1 MSQTEKRLML
11 QGREFILLGTA
22 HISQESIVQVTTSIR
37 EEKPDC
43 VAIELDE
50 QRYASMK
57 NPEAWKNLD
66 IVKVL
71 KNGQGFVLMANLI
84 LSSFQKRMG
93 ADVGVKPGEEMKA
106 AIAVA
111 EELNIPAV
119 MVDRPIQMTLKRAW
133 AKNSLWGKCKLLA
146 VLLSSAFEKSE
157 ISAEE
162 IEKLKNESEM
172 DSMMNEIAEYLP
184 AVKAV
189 LIDERDRYLA
199 SHIWEAQV
207 NGAPAKKTV
216 AVLGRQV
223 GGGGQAV
230 DESGQLRAVGGQL
243 AAHMSHVPD
252 EHAGIPGEIAT
263 GKVFG
268 GGGGIWF
275 FAEAHH
281 FVAVVGEGCILQLAG
296 AFDIA
301 VAGAGP
307 GGFDADGD
315 ESGLSPG
322 QGECILCQ
330 RAEGV
335 VIQNERIAGDD
346 NHVGLRVAGGD
357 ESYAQGYGWRG
368 IAAGG
373 LGHDVFCGKLGRL
386 AAYLGFLQV
395 VGEDKDV
402 FRRNQ
407 TFHALDGLA

>member
-11 QGREFILLGTA
+11 QGREIILLGTA

-71 KNGQGFVLMANLI
+71 KSGQGFVLMANLV

-111 EELNIPAV
+111 EELGIPAV

-133 AKNSLWGKCKLLA
+133 AKNSLWGKCKLLS

-157 ISAEE
+157 ITAEE
-162 IEKLKNESEM
+162 IERLKNESEM

-207 NGAPAKKTV
+207 KDAPAKKIV
-216 AVLGRQV
+216 AVLGAGHLPGVVRHLE
-223 GGGGQAV
+223 A
-230 DESGQLRAVGGQL
+230 L
-243 AAHMSHVPD
+243 AAGTASSDTADISQLPP
-252 EHAGIPGEIAT
+252 AGIGS
-263 GKVFG
+263 K
-268 GGGGIWF
+268 
-275 FAEAHH
+275 
-281 FVAVVGEGCILQLAG
+281 
-296 AFDIA
+296 
-301 VAGAGP
+301 VAGLAFPVLIVALIAAGFFT
-307 GGFDADGD
+307 GGAKASLDM
-315 ESGLSPG
+315 LV
-322 QGECILCQ
+322 QWILWNGSL
-330 RAEGV
+330 AALG
-335 VIQNERIAGDD
+335 A
-346 NHVGLRVAGGD
+346 LVAGGHVLTVLAGFVGAPLATLNPVVAVGLFTGLVQAWVNKPKVED
-357 ESYAQGYGWRG
+357 MEHLTDDATSLKGFYKNRILRVLLVFFLSSIGGVIG
-368 IAAGG
+368 NVIAVPSLVATIA
-373 LGHDVFCGKLGRL
+373 R
-386 AAYLGFLQV
+386 
-395 VGEDKDV
+395 
-402 FRRNQ
+402 
-407 TFHALDGLA
+407 

>member
-11 QGREFILLGTA
+11 QGREFILVGTA
-22 HISQESIVQVTTSIR
+22 HISQDSIVQVTTSIR

-216 AVLGRQV
+216 AVLGAGHLPGVVRYLEALAAGTASSDTTDISQLPPAGV
-223 GGGGQAV
+223 GGKVLGLVFPVLIVGLIVAGFFTGGAKASLDMLVQWILWNGSLAALGTLLAGGHILTIIAGFV
-230 DESGQLRAVGGQL
+230 GAPLATLNPVVAVGLFTGLVQAWINKPKVEDMERL
-243 AAHMSHVPD
+243 SD
-252 EHAGIPGEIAT
+252 DAT
-263 GKVFG
+263 SFKGFYKNRILRVLLVFFFSSLG
-268 GGGGIWF
+268 GVIGNF
-275 FAEAHH
+275 
-281 FVAVVGEGCILQLAG
+281 
-296 AFDIA
+296 IA
-301 VAGAGP
+301 VPSLVAT
-307 GGFDADGD
+307 
-315 ESGLSPG
+315 
-322 QGECILCQ
+322 
-330 RAEGV
+330 
-335 VIQNERIAGDD
+335 IA
-346 NHVGLRVAGGD
+346 R
-357 ESYAQGYGWRG
+357 
-368 IAAGG
+368 
-373 LGHDVFCGKLGRL
+373 
-386 AAYLGFLQV
+386 
-395 VGEDKDV
+395 
-402 FRRNQ
+402 
-407 TFHALDGLA
+407 

>member
-1 MSQTEKRLML
+1 MSQTEKRLVL

-37 EEKPDC
+37 AEQPDC

-84 LSSFQKRMG
+84 LSSLQKRMG

-207 NGAPAKKTV
+207 NGEPAKKTV
-216 AVLGRQV
+216 AVLGAGHLPGVVRYLE
-223 GGGGQAV
+223 A
-230 DESGQLRAVGGQL
+230 L
-243 AAHMSHVPD
+243 AAGTASSDTTDISQLPP
-252 EHAGIPGEIAT
+252 AGIGS
-263 GKVFG
+263 KVLGLVFP
-268 GGGGIWF
+268 
-275 FAEAHH
+275 
-281 FVAVVGEGCILQLAG
+281 IL
-296 AFDIA
+296 I
-301 VAGAGP
+301 
-307 GGFDADGD
+307 
-315 ESGLSPG
+315 
-322 QGECILCQ
+322 
-330 RAEGV
+330 
-335 VIQNERIAGDD
+335 
-346 NHVGLRVAGGD
+346 VGL
-357 ESYAQGYGWRG
+357 
-368 IAAGG
+368 IAAGFFTG
-373 LGHDVFCGKLGRL
+373 GAKASLDMLVQWILWNGSL
-386 AAYLGFLQV
+386 AALGTLLAGGHIITVIAGFVGAPLATLNPV
-395 VGEDKDV
+395 VAVGLFTGLVQAWINKPKVEDMEQLSDDATSFKGFYKNRILRVLLV
-402 FRRNQ
+402 FFFSSLGGVIGNFIAVPSLIATIAR
-407 TFHALDGLA
+407 

>member
-216 AVLGRQV
+216 AVLGAGHLPGVVRYLEALAAGTASSDTTDISQLPPAGV
-223 GGGGQAV
+223 GGKVLGLVFPVLIVGLIVAGFFTGGAKASLDMLVQWILWNGSLAALGTLLAGGHILTIIAGFV
-230 DESGQLRAVGGQL
+230 GAPLATLNPVVAVGLFTGLVQAWINKPKVEDMERL
-243 AAHMSHVPD
+243 SD
-252 EHAGIPGEIAT
+252 DAT
-263 GKVFG
+263 SFKGFYKNRILRVLLVFFFSSLG
-268 GGGGIWF
+268 GVIGNF
-275 FAEAHH
+275 
-281 FVAVVGEGCILQLAG
+281 
-296 AFDIA
+296 IA
-301 VAGAGP
+301 VPSLVAT
-307 GGFDADGD
+307 
-315 ESGLSPG
+315 
-322 QGECILCQ
+322 
-330 RAEGV
+330 
-335 VIQNERIAGDD
+335 IA
-346 NHVGLRVAGGD
+346 R
-357 ESYAQGYGWRG
+357 
-368 IAAGG
+368 
-373 LGHDVFCGKLGRL
+373 
-386 AAYLGFLQV
+386 
-395 VGEDKDV
+395 
-402 FRRNQ
+402 
-407 TFHALDGLA
+407 

>member
-1 MSQTEKRLML
+1 MSQTEKRLTL

-37 EEKPDC
+37 AEQPDC

-84 LSSFQKRMG
+84 LSSLQKRMG

-133 AKNSLWGKCKLLA
+133 AKNSLWGKCKLLV

-216 AVLGRQV
+216 AVLGAGHLPGVVRYLEALAAGTASSDTADISQLPPAGIGSKILGLVFPILIV
-223 GGGGQAV
+223 GLIVAGFFTGGAKASLDMLVQWILWNGSLAALGTLLAGGHIITV
-230 DESGQLRAVGGQL
+230 VAGFVGAPLATLNPVVAVGLFTGLVQAWINKPKVEDMERL
-243 AAHMSHVPD
+243 SD
-252 EHAGIPGEIAT
+252 DAT
-263 GKVFG
+263 SFKGFYKNRILRVLLVFFFSSLG
-268 GGGGIWF
+268 GVIGNF
-275 FAEAHH
+275 
-281 FVAVVGEGCILQLAG
+281 
-296 AFDIA
+296 IA
-301 VAGAGP
+301 VPSLVAT
-307 GGFDADGD
+307 
-315 ESGLSPG
+315 
-322 QGECILCQ
+322 
-330 RAEGV
+330 
-335 VIQNERIAGDD
+335 IA
-346 NHVGLRVAGGD
+346 R
-357 ESYAQGYGWRG
+357 
-368 IAAGG
+368 
-373 LGHDVFCGKLGRL
+373 
-386 AAYLGFLQV
+386 
-395 VGEDKDV
+395 
-402 FRRNQ
+402 
-407 TFHALDGLA
+407 

>member
-11 QGREFILLGTA
+11 QGREIILLGTA

-71 KNGQGFVLMANLI
+71 KSGQGFVLMANLV

-111 EELNIPAV
+111 EELGIPAV

-133 AKNSLWGKCKLLA
+133 AKNSLWGKCKLLS

-157 ISAEE
+157 ITAEE
-162 IEKLKNESEM
+162 IERLKNESEM

-207 NGAPAKKTV
+207 KDAPAKKIV
-216 AVLGRQV
+216 AVLGAGHLPGVVRHLE
-223 GGGGQAV
+223 A
-230 DESGQLRAVGGQL
+230 L
-243 AAHMSHVPD
+243 AAGTASSDTTDISQLPP
-252 EHAGIPGEIAT
+252 AGIGS
-263 GKVFG
+263 K
-268 GGGGIWF
+268 
-275 FAEAHH
+275 
-281 FVAVVGEGCILQLAG
+281 
-296 AFDIA
+296 
-301 VAGAGP
+301 VAGLAFPVLIVALIAAGFFT
-307 GGFDADGD
+307 GGAKASLDM
-315 ESGLSPG
+315 LV
-322 QGECILCQ
+322 QWILWNGSL
-330 RAEGV
+330 AALG
-335 VIQNERIAGDD
+335 A
-346 NHVGLRVAGGD
+346 LVAGGHILTVLAGFVGAPLATLNPVVAVGLFTGLVQAWVNKPKVED
-357 ESYAQGYGWRG
+357 MEHLTDDATSLKGFYKNRILRVLLVFFLSSIGGVIG
-368 IAAGG
+368 NVIAVPSLVATIA
-373 LGHDVFCGKLGRL
+373 R
-386 AAYLGFLQV
+386 
-395 VGEDKDV
+395 
-402 FRRNQ
+402 
-407 TFHALDGLA
+407 

>member
-11 QGREFILLGTA
+11 QGREIILLGTA

-71 KNGQGFVLMANLI
+71 KSGQGFVLMANLV

-111 EELNIPAV
+111 EELGIPAV

-133 AKNSLWGKCKLLA
+133 AKNSLWGKCKLLS

-157 ISAEE
+157 ITAEE
-162 IEKLKNESEM
+162 IERLKNESEM

-207 NGAPAKKTV
+207 KDAPAKKIV
-216 AVLGRQV
+216 AVLGAGHLPGVVRHLE
-223 GGGGQAV
+223 A
-230 DESGQLRAVGGQL
+230 L
-243 AAHMSHVPD
+243 AAGTASSDTTDISQLPP
-252 EHAGIPGEIAT
+252 AGIGS
-263 GKVFG
+263 K
-268 GGGGIWF
+268 
-275 FAEAHH
+275 
-281 FVAVVGEGCILQLAG
+281 
-296 AFDIA
+296 
-301 VAGAGP
+301 VAGLAFPVLIVALIAAGFFT
-307 GGFDADGD
+307 GGAKASLDM
-315 ESGLSPG
+315 LV
-322 QGECILCQ
+322 QWILWNGSL
-330 RAEGV
+330 AALG
-335 VIQNERIAGDD
+335 A
-346 NHVGLRVAGGD
+346 LVAGGHVLTVLAGFVGAPLATLNPVVAVGLFTGLVQAWVNKPKVED
-357 ESYAQGYGWRG
+357 MEHLTDDATSLKGFYKNRILRVLLVFFLSSIGGVIG
-368 IAAGG
+368 NVIAVPSLVATIA
-373 LGHDVFCGKLGRL
+373 R
-386 AAYLGFLQV
+386 
-395 VGEDKDV
+395 
-402 FRRNQ
+402 
-407 TFHALDGLA
+407 

>member
-162 IEKLKNESEM
+162 IEKLRNESEM

-216 AVLGRQV
+216 AVLGAGHLPGVVRYLEALAAGTASSDTTDISQLPPAGV
-223 GGGGQAV
+223 GGKVLGLVFPVLIVGLIVAGFFTGGAKASLDMLVQWILWNGSLAALGTLLAGGHILTIIAGFV
-230 DESGQLRAVGGQL
+230 GAPLATLNPVVAVGLFTGLVQAWINKPKVEDMERL
-243 AAHMSHVPD
+243 SD
-252 EHAGIPGEIAT
+252 DAT
-263 GKVFG
+263 SFKGFYKNRILRVLLVFFFSSLG
-268 GGGGIWF
+268 GVIGNF
-275 FAEAHH
+275 
-281 FVAVVGEGCILQLAG
+281 
-296 AFDIA
+296 IA
-301 VAGAGP
+301 VPSLVAT
-307 GGFDADGD
+307 
-315 ESGLSPG
+315 
-322 QGECILCQ
+322 
-330 RAEGV
+330 
-335 VIQNERIAGDD
+335 IA
-346 NHVGLRVAGGD
+346 R
-357 ESYAQGYGWRG
+357 
-368 IAAGG
+368 
-373 LGHDVFCGKLGRL
+373 
-386 AAYLGFLQV
+386 
-395 VGEDKDV
+395 
-402 FRRNQ
+402 
-407 TFHALDGLA
+407 

>member
-1 MSQTEKRLML
+1 MSHTEKRLML

-189 LIDERDRYLA
+189 LIDERDLYLA

-216 AVLGRQV
+216 AVLGAGHLPGVVRYLEALAAGTASPDTTDISQLPPAGV
-223 GGGGQAV
+223 GGKVLGLVFPVLIVGLIVAGFFTGGAKASLDMLVQWILWNGSLAALGTLLAGGHILTIIAGFV
-230 DESGQLRAVGGQL
+230 GAPLATLNPVVAVGLFTGLVQAWINKPKVEDMERL
-243 AAHMSHVPD
+243 SD
-252 EHAGIPGEIAT
+252 DAT
-263 GKVFG
+263 SFKGFYKNRILRVLLVFFFSSLG
-268 GGGGIWF
+268 GVIGNF
-275 FAEAHH
+275 
-281 FVAVVGEGCILQLAG
+281 
-296 AFDIA
+296 IA
-301 VAGAGP
+301 VPSLVAT
-307 GGFDADGD
+307 
-315 ESGLSPG
+315 
-322 QGECILCQ
+322 
-330 RAEGV
+330 
-335 VIQNERIAGDD
+335 IA
-346 NHVGLRVAGGD
+346 R
-357 ESYAQGYGWRG
+357 
-368 IAAGG
+368 
-373 LGHDVFCGKLGRL
+373 
-386 AAYLGFLQV
+386 
-395 VGEDKDV
+395 
-402 FRRNQ
+402 
-407 TFHALDGLA
+407 

>member
-1 MSQTEKRLML
+1 MSQTEKRLVL

-37 EEKPDC
+37 EEKPEC
-43 VAIELDE
+43 VAIELDQ

-172 DSMMNEIAEYLP
+172 DSMMNEIAAYLP

-216 AVLGRQV
+216 AVLGAGHLPGVVRYLEALAAGTASSDTTDISQLPPAGV
-223 GGGGQAV
+223 GGKVLGLMFPVLIVGLIVAGFFTGGAKASLDMLVQWILWNGSLAALGTLLAGGHIV
-230 DESGQLRAVGGQL
+230 TVVAGFVGAPLATLNPVVAVGLFTGLVQAWIHKPKVEDMERL
-243 AAHMSHVPD
+243 SD
-252 EHAGIPGEIAT
+252 DAT
-263 GKVFG
+263 SFKGFYKNRILRVLLVFFFSSLG
-268 GGGGIWF
+268 GVIGNF
-275 FAEAHH
+275 
-281 FVAVVGEGCILQLAG
+281 
-296 AFDIA
+296 IA
-301 VAGAGP
+301 VPSLVAT
-307 GGFDADGD
+307 
-315 ESGLSPG
+315 
-322 QGECILCQ
+322 
-330 RAEGV
+330 
-335 VIQNERIAGDD
+335 IA
-346 NHVGLRVAGGD
+346 R
-357 ESYAQGYGWRG
+357 
-368 IAAGG
+368 
-373 LGHDVFCGKLGRL
+373 
-386 AAYLGFLQV
+386 
-395 VGEDKDV
+395 
-402 FRRNQ
+402 
-407 TFHALDGLA
+407 

>member
-11 QGREFILLGTA
+11 QGREIILLGTA

-71 KNGQGFVLMANLI
+71 KSGQGFVLMANLV

-111 EELNIPAV
+111 EELGIPAV

-133 AKNSLWGKCKLLA
+133 AKNSLWGKCKLLS

-157 ISAEE
+157 ITAEE
-162 IEKLKNESEM
+162 IERLKNESEM

-207 NGAPAKKTV
+207 KDAPAKKIV
-216 AVLGRQV
+216 AVLGAGHLPGVVRHLE
-223 GGGGQAV
+223 A
-230 DESGQLRAVGGQL
+230 L
-243 AAHMSHVPD
+243 AAGTASSDTADISQLPP
-252 EHAGIPGEIAT
+252 AGIGS
-263 GKVFG
+263 K
-268 GGGGIWF
+268 
-275 FAEAHH
+275 
-281 FVAVVGEGCILQLAG
+281 
-296 AFDIA
+296 
-301 VAGAGP
+301 VAGLAFPVLIVALIAAGFFT
-307 GGFDADGD
+307 GGAKASLDM
-315 ESGLSPG
+315 LV
-322 QGECILCQ
+322 QWILWNGSL
-330 RAEGV
+330 AALG
-335 VIQNERIAGDD
+335 A
-346 NHVGLRVAGGD
+346 LVAGGHVLTLLAGFVGAPLATLNPVVAVGLFTGLVQAWVNKPKVED
-357 ESYAQGYGWRG
+357 MEHLTDDATSLKGFYKNRILRVLLVFFLSSIGGVIG
-368 IAAGG
+368 NVIAVPSLVATIA
-373 LGHDVFCGKLGRL
+373 R
-386 AAYLGFLQV
+386 
-395 VGEDKDV
+395 
-402 FRRNQ
+402 
-407 TFHALDGLA
+407 

>member
-11 QGREFILLGTA
+11 QGREIILLGTA

-71 KNGQGFVLMANLI
+71 KSGQGFVLMANLV

-93 ADVGVKPGEEMKA
+93 ADVGVKPGEEMQA

-111 EELNIPAV
+111 EELGIPAV

-133 AKNSLWGKCKLLA
+133 AKNSLWGKCKLLS

-157 ISAEE
+157 ITAEE
-162 IEKLKNESEM
+162 IERLKNESEM

-207 NGAPAKKTV
+207 KDAPAKKIV
-216 AVLGRQV
+216 AVLGAGHLPGVVRHLE
-223 GGGGQAV
+223 A
-230 DESGQLRAVGGQL
+230 L
-243 AAHMSHVPD
+243 AAGTASSDTTDISQLPP
-252 EHAGIPGEIAT
+252 AGIGS
-263 GKVFG
+263 K
-268 GGGGIWF
+268 
-275 FAEAHH
+275 
-281 FVAVVGEGCILQLAG
+281 
-296 AFDIA
+296 
-301 VAGAGP
+301 VAGLAFPVLIVTLIAAGFFT
-307 GGFDADGD
+307 GGAKASLDM
-315 ESGLSPG
+315 LV
-322 QGECILCQ
+322 QWILWNGSL
-330 RAEGV
+330 AALG
-335 VIQNERIAGDD
+335 A
-346 NHVGLRVAGGD
+346 LVAGGHILTVLAGFVGAPLATLNPVVAVGLFTGLVQAWVNKPKVED
-357 ESYAQGYGWRG
+357 MEHLTDDATSLKGFYKNRILRVLLVFFLSSIGGVIGNG
-368 IAAGG
+368 IAVPSLVATIA
-373 LGHDVFCGKLGRL
+373 R
-386 AAYLGFLQV
+386 
-395 VGEDKDV
+395 
-402 FRRNQ
+402 
-407 TFHALDGLA
+407 

>member
-11 QGREFILLGTA
+11 QGREIILLGTA

-71 KNGQGFVLMANLI
+71 KSGQGFVLMANLV

-111 EELNIPAV
+111 EELGIPAV

-133 AKNSLWGKCKLLA
+133 AKNSLWGKCKLLS

-157 ISAEE
+157 ITAEE
-162 IEKLKNESEM
+162 IERLKNESEM

-207 NGAPAKKTV
+207 KDAPAKKIV
-216 AVLGRQV
+216 AVLGAGHLPGVVRHLE
-223 GGGGQAV
+223 A
-230 DESGQLRAVGGQL
+230 LAVGTASSDTTDISQLPPAGIGSKVAGLAFPVLIVALIAAGFFTGGAKASLDMLVQWILWNGSL
-243 AAHMSHVPD
+243 AA
-252 EHAGIPGEIAT
+252 
-263 GKVFG
+263 
-268 GGGGIWF
+268 
-275 FAEAHH
+275 
-281 FVAVVGEGCILQLAG
+281 LG
-296 AFDIA
+296 A
-301 VAGAGP
+301 
-307 GGFDADGD
+307 
-315 ESGLSPG
+315 L
-322 QGECILCQ
+322 
-330 RAEGV
+330 
-335 VIQNERIAGDD
+335 
-346 NHVGLRVAGGD
+346 VAGGHVLTLLAGFVGAPLATLNPVVAVGLFTGLVQAWVNKPKVED
-357 ESYAQGYGWRG
+357 MEHLADDATSLKGFYKNRILRVLLVFFLSSIGGVIG
-368 IAAGG
+368 NVIAVPSLVATIA
-373 LGHDVFCGKLGRL
+373 R
-386 AAYLGFLQV
+386 
-395 VGEDKDV
+395 
-402 FRRNQ
+402 
-407 TFHALDGLA
+407 

>member
-1 MSQTEKRLML
+1 MSQTEKRLVL

-43 VAIELDE
+43 VAIELDQ

-172 DSMMNEIAEYLP
+172 DSMMNEIAAYLP

-216 AVLGRQV
+216 AVLGAGHLPGVVRYLEALAAGTASSDTTDISQLPPAGV
-223 GGGGQAV
+223 GGKVLGLMFPVLIVGLIVAGFFTGGAKASLDMLVQWILWNGSLAALGTLLAGGHIV
-230 DESGQLRAVGGQL
+230 TVVAGFVGAPLATLNPVVAVGLFTGLVQAWIHKPKVEDMERL
-243 AAHMSHVPD
+243 SD
-252 EHAGIPGEIAT
+252 DAT
-263 GKVFG
+263 SFKGFYKNRILRVLLVFFFSSLG
-268 GGGGIWF
+268 GVIGNF
-275 FAEAHH
+275 
-281 FVAVVGEGCILQLAG
+281 
-296 AFDIA
+296 IA
-301 VAGAGP
+301 VPSLVAT
-307 GGFDADGD
+307 
-315 ESGLSPG
+315 
-322 QGECILCQ
+322 
-330 RAEGV
+330 
-335 VIQNERIAGDD
+335 IA
-346 NHVGLRVAGGD
+346 R
-357 ESYAQGYGWRG
+357 
-368 IAAGG
+368 
-373 LGHDVFCGKLGRL
+373 
-386 AAYLGFLQV
+386 
-395 VGEDKDV
+395 
-402 FRRNQ
+402 
-407 TFHALDGLA
+407 

>member
-1 MSQTEKRLML
+1 MSQTEKRLVL

-37 EEKPDC
+37 QEPPDC

-71 KNGQGFVLMANLI
+71 KSGQGFVLMANLI

-172 DSMMNEIAEYLP
+172 DSMMNEIAAYLP

-216 AVLGRQV
+216 AVLGAGHLPGVVRHLEALAAGTGSSDTTDISQLPPAGV
-223 GGGGQAV
+223 GGKVLGLMFPVLIVGLIVAGFFTGGAKASLDMLVQWILWNGSLAALGTLLAGGHIITV
-230 DESGQLRAVGGQL
+230 VAGFVGAPLATLNPVVAVGLFTGLVQAWINKPKVEDMEKL
-243 AAHMSHVPD
+243 SDDATSFKGFYKNRILRVLLVFFFSSLGGVIGNFIAVPSL
-252 EHAGIPGEIAT
+252 IAT
-263 GKVFG
+263 
-268 GGGGIWF
+268 
-275 FAEAHH
+275 
-281 FVAVVGEGCILQLAG
+281 
-296 AFDIA
+296 IA
-301 VAGAGP
+301 
-307 GGFDADGD
+307 
-315 ESGLSPG
+315 
-322 QGECILCQ
+322 
-330 RAEGV
+330 R
-335 VIQNERIAGDD
+335 
-346 NHVGLRVAGGD
+346 
-357 ESYAQGYGWRG
+357 
-368 IAAGG
+368 
-373 LGHDVFCGKLGRL
+373 
-386 AAYLGFLQV
+386 
-395 VGEDKDV
+395 
-402 FRRNQ
+402 
-407 TFHALDGLA
+407 

>member
-1 MSQTEKRLML
+1 MSQTEKRLVL

-162 IEKLKNESEM
+162 IEKLKN
-172 DSMMNEIAEYLP
+172 
-184 AVKAV
+184 
-189 LIDERDRYLA
+189 
-199 SHIWEAQV
+199 
-207 NGAPAKKTV
+207 
-216 AVLGRQV
+216 
-223 GGGGQAV
+223 
-230 DESGQLRAVGGQL
+230 
-243 AAHMSHVPD
+243 
-252 EHAGIPGEIAT
+252 
-263 GKVFG
+263 
-268 GGGGIWF
+268 
-275 FAEAHH
+275 
-281 FVAVVGEGCILQLAG
+281 
-296 AFDIA
+296 
-301 VAGAGP
+301 
-307 GGFDADGD
+307 
-315 ESGLSPG
+315 
-322 QGECILCQ
+322 
-330 RAEGV
+330 
-335 VIQNERIAGDD
+335 
-346 NHVGLRVAGGD
+346 
-357 ESYAQGYGWRG
+357 
-368 IAAGG
+368 
-373 LGHDVFCGKLGRL
+373 
-386 AAYLGFLQV
+386 
-395 VGEDKDV
+395 
-402 FRRNQ
+402 
-407 TFHALDGLA
+407 

>member
-11 QGREFILLGTA
+11 QGREIILLGTA

-71 KNGQGFVLMANLI
+71 KSGQGFVLMANLV

-93 ADVGVKPGEEMKA
+93 ADVGVKPGEEMQA

-111 EELNIPAV
+111 EELGIPAV

-133 AKNSLWGKCKLLA
+133 AKNSLWGKCKLLS

-157 ISAEE
+157 ITAEE
-162 IEKLKNESEM
+162 IERLKNESEM

-207 NGAPAKKTV
+207 KDAPAKKIV
-216 AVLGRQV
+216 AVLGAGHLPGVVRHLE
-223 GGGGQAV
+223 A
-230 DESGQLRAVGGQL
+230 L
-243 AAHMSHVPD
+243 AAGTASSDTADISQLPP
-252 EHAGIPGEIAT
+252 AG
-263 GKVFG
+263 
-268 GGGGIWF
+268 
-275 FAEAHH
+275 
-281 FVAVVGEGCILQLAG
+281 VGSK
-296 AFDIA
+296 
-301 VAGAGP
+301 VAGLAFPVLIVALIAAGFFT
-307 GGFDADGD
+307 GGAKASLDM
-315 ESGLSPG
+315 LV
-322 QGECILCQ
+322 QWILWNGSL
-330 RAEGV
+330 AALG
-335 VIQNERIAGDD
+335 A
-346 NHVGLRVAGGD
+346 LVAGGHILTLLAGFVGAPLATLNPVVAVGLFTGLVQAWVNKPKVED
-357 ESYAQGYGWRG
+357 MEHLTDDATSLKGFYKNRILRVLLVFFLSSIGGVIG
-368 IAAGG
+368 NVIAVPSLVATIA
-373 LGHDVFCGKLGRL
+373 R
-386 AAYLGFLQV
+386 
-395 VGEDKDV
+395 
-402 FRRNQ
+402 
-407 TFHALDGLA
+407 

>member
-11 QGREFILLGTA
+11 QGREIILLGTA

-71 KNGQGFVLMANLI
+71 KSGQGFVLMANLV

-93 ADVGVKPGEEMKA
+93 ADVGVKPGEEMQA

-111 EELNIPAV
+111 EELGIPAV

-133 AKNSLWGKCKLLA
+133 AKNSLWGKCKLLS

-157 ISAEE
+157 ITAEE
-162 IEKLKNESEM
+162 IERLKNESEM

-207 NGAPAKKTV
+207 KDAPAKKIV
-216 AVLGRQV
+216 AVLGAGHLPGVVRHLE
-223 GGGGQAV
+223 A
-230 DESGQLRAVGGQL
+230 L
-243 AAHMSHVPD
+243 AAGTASSDTADISQLPP
-252 EHAGIPGEIAT
+252 AGIGSKVAGLAFPVLIVALIAT
-263 GKVFG
+263 GFFTG
-268 GGGGIWF
+268 GAKASLDMLVQW
-275 FAEAHH
+275 
-281 FVAVVGEGCILQLAG
+281 ILWNGSLAALG
-296 AFDIA
+296 A
-301 VAGAGP
+301 
-307 GGFDADGD
+307 
-315 ESGLSPG
+315 L
-322 QGECILCQ
+322 
-330 RAEGV
+330 
-335 VIQNERIAGDD
+335 
-346 NHVGLRVAGGD
+346 VAGGHILTVLAGFVGAPLATLNPVVAVGLFTGLVQAWVNKPKVED
-357 ESYAQGYGWRG
+357 MEHLTDDATSLKGFYKNRILRVLLVFFLSSIGGVIG
-368 IAAGG
+368 NVIAVPSLVATIA
-373 LGHDVFCGKLGRL
+373 R
-386 AAYLGFLQV
+386 
-395 VGEDKDV
+395 
-402 FRRNQ
+402 
-407 TFHALDGLA
+407 

>member
-11 QGREFILLGTA
+11 QGREIILLGTA

-71 KNGQGFVLMANLI
+71 KSGQGFVLMANLV

-93 ADVGVKPGEEMKA
+93 ADVGVKPGEEMQA

-111 EELNIPAV
+111 EELGIPAV

-133 AKNSLWGKCKLLA
+133 AKNSLWGKCKLLS

-157 ISAEE
+157 ITAEE
-162 IEKLKNESEM
+162 IERLKNESEM

-207 NGAPAKKTV
+207 KDAPAKKIV
-216 AVLGRQV
+216 AVLGAGHLPGVVRHLE
-223 GGGGQAV
+223 A
-230 DESGQLRAVGGQL
+230 L
-243 AAHMSHVPD
+243 AAGTASSDTADISQLPP
-252 EHAGIPGEIAT
+252 AGIGS
-263 GKVFG
+263 K
-268 GGGGIWF
+268 
-275 FAEAHH
+275 
-281 FVAVVGEGCILQLAG
+281 
-296 AFDIA
+296 
-301 VAGAGP
+301 VAGLAFPVLIVALIAAGFFT
-307 GGFDADGD
+307 GGAKASLDM
-315 ESGLSPG
+315 LV
-322 QGECILCQ
+322 QWILWNGSL
-330 RAEGV
+330 AALG
-335 VIQNERIAGDD
+335 A
-346 NHVGLRVAGGD
+346 LVAGGHILTVLAGFVGAPLATLNPVVAVGLFTGLVQAWVNKPKVED
-357 ESYAQGYGWRG
+357 MEHLTDDATSLKGFYKNRILRVLLVFFLSSIGGVIG
-368 IAAGG
+368 NVIAVPSLVATIA
-373 LGHDVFCGKLGRL
+373 R
-386 AAYLGFLQV
+386 
-395 VGEDKDV
+395 
-402 FRRNQ
+402 
-407 TFHALDGLA
+407 

>member
-11 QGREFILLGTA
+11 QGREIILLGTA

-71 KNGQGFVLMANLI
+71 KSGQGFVLMANLV

-93 ADVGVKPGEEMKA
+93 ADVGVKPGEEMQA

-111 EELNIPAV
+111 EELGIPAV

-133 AKNSLWGKCKLLA
+133 AKNSLWGKCKLLS

-157 ISAEE
+157 ITAEE
-162 IEKLKNESEM
+162 IERLKNESEM

-207 NGAPAKKTV
+207 KDAPAKKIV
-216 AVLGRQV
+216 AVLGAGHLPGVVRHLE
-223 GGGGQAV
+223 A
-230 DESGQLRAVGGQL
+230 L
-243 AAHMSHVPD
+243 AAGTASSDTADISQLPP
-252 EHAGIPGEIAT
+252 AG
-263 GKVFG
+263 
-268 GGGGIWF
+268 
-275 FAEAHH
+275 
-281 FVAVVGEGCILQLAG
+281 VGSK
-296 AFDIA
+296 
-301 VAGAGP
+301 VAGLAFPVLIVTLIAAGFFT
-307 GGFDADGD
+307 GGAKASLDM
-315 ESGLSPG
+315 LV
-322 QGECILCQ
+322 QWILWNGSL
-330 RAEGV
+330 AALG
-335 VIQNERIAGDD
+335 A
-346 NHVGLRVAGGD
+346 LVAGGHILTVLAGFVGAPLATLNPVVAVGLFTGLVQAWVNKPKVED
-357 ESYAQGYGWRG
+357 MEHLTDDATSLKGFYKNRILRVLLVFFLSSIGGVIG
-368 IAAGG
+368 NVIAVPSLVATIA
-373 LGHDVFCGKLGRL
+373 R
-386 AAYLGFLQV
+386 
-395 VGEDKDV
+395 
-402 FRRNQ
+402 
-407 TFHALDGLA
+407 

>member
-11 QGREFILLGTA
+11 QGREIILLGTA

-71 KNGQGFVLMANLI
+71 KSGQGFVLMANLV

-111 EELNIPAV
+111 EELGIPAV

-133 AKNSLWGKCKLLA
+133 AKNSLWGKCKLLS

-157 ISAEE
+157 ITAEE
-162 IEKLKNESEM
+162 IERLKNESEM

-207 NGAPAKKTV
+207 KDAPAKKIV
-216 AVLGRQV
+216 AVLGAGHLPGVVRHLE
-223 GGGGQAV
+223 A
-230 DESGQLRAVGGQL
+230 L
-243 AAHMSHVPD
+243 AAGTASSDTADISQLPP
-252 EHAGIPGEIAT
+252 AG
-263 GKVFG
+263 
-268 GGGGIWF
+268 
-275 FAEAHH
+275 
-281 FVAVVGEGCILQLAG
+281 VGSK
-296 AFDIA
+296 
-301 VAGAGP
+301 VAGLAFPVLIVTLIAAGFFT
-307 GGFDADGD
+307 GGAKASLDM
-315 ESGLSPG
+315 LV
-322 QGECILCQ
+322 QWILWNGSL
-330 RAEGV
+330 AALG
-335 VIQNERIAGDD
+335 A
-346 NHVGLRVAGGD
+346 LVAGGHILTVLAGFVGAPLATLNPVVAVGLFTGLVQAWVNKPKVED
-357 ESYAQGYGWRG
+357 MEHLTDDATSLKGFYKNRILRVLLVFFLSSIGGVIGNG
-368 IAAGG
+368 IAVPSLVATIA
-373 LGHDVFCGKLGRL
+373 R
-386 AAYLGFLQV
+386 
-395 VGEDKDV
+395 
-402 FRRNQ
+402 
-407 TFHALDGLA
+407 

>member
-84 LSSFQKRMG
+84 LSSLQKRMG

-216 AVLGRQV
+216 AVLGAGHLPGVVRYLEALAAGTASSDTTDISQLPPAGV
-223 GGGGQAV
+223 GGKVLGLVFPVLIVGLIVAGFFTGGAKASLDMLVQWILWNGSLAALGTLLAGGHILTIIAGFV
-230 DESGQLRAVGGQL
+230 GAPLATLNPVVAVGLFTGLVQAWINKPKVEDMERL
-243 AAHMSHVPD
+243 SD
-252 EHAGIPGEIAT
+252 DAT
-263 GKVFG
+263 SFKGFYKNRILRVLLVFFFSSLG
-268 GGGGIWF
+268 GVIGNF
-275 FAEAHH
+275 
-281 FVAVVGEGCILQLAG
+281 
-296 AFDIA
+296 IA
-301 VAGAGP
+301 VPSLVAT
-307 GGFDADGD
+307 
-315 ESGLSPG
+315 
-322 QGECILCQ
+322 
-330 RAEGV
+330 
-335 VIQNERIAGDD
+335 IA
-346 NHVGLRVAGGD
+346 R
-357 ESYAQGYGWRG
+357 
-368 IAAGG
+368 
-373 LGHDVFCGKLGRL
+373 
-386 AAYLGFLQV
+386 
-395 VGEDKDV
+395 
-402 FRRNQ
+402 
-407 TFHALDGLA
+407 

>member
-1 MSQTEKRLML
+1 MSQTEKRLVL

-43 VAIELDE
+43 VAIELDQ

-172 DSMMNEIAEYLP
+172 DSMMNEIAAYLP

-216 AVLGRQV
+216 AVLGAGHLPGVVRYLESLAAGTASSDTTDISQLPPAGV
-223 GGGGQAV
+223 GGKVLGLMFPVLIVGLIVAGFFTGGAKASLDMLVQWILWNGSLAALGTLLAGGHIV
-230 DESGQLRAVGGQL
+230 TVMAGFVGAPLATLNPVVAVGLFTGLVQAWIHKPKVEDMERL
-243 AAHMSHVPD
+243 SD
-252 EHAGIPGEIAT
+252 DAT
-263 GKVFG
+263 SFKGFYKNRILRVLLVFFFSSLG
-268 GGGGIWF
+268 GVIGNF
-275 FAEAHH
+275 
-281 FVAVVGEGCILQLAG
+281 
-296 AFDIA
+296 IA
-301 VAGAGP
+301 VPSLVAT
-307 GGFDADGD
+307 
-315 ESGLSPG
+315 
-322 QGECILCQ
+322 
-330 RAEGV
+330 
-335 VIQNERIAGDD
+335 IA
-346 NHVGLRVAGGD
+346 R
-357 ESYAQGYGWRG
+357 
-368 IAAGG
+368 
-373 LGHDVFCGKLGRL
+373 
-386 AAYLGFLQV
+386 
-395 VGEDKDV
+395 
-402 FRRNQ
+402 
-407 TFHALDGLA
+407 

>member
-11 QGREFILLGTA
+11 QGREIILLGTA

-71 KNGQGFVLMANLI
+71 KSGQGFVLMANLV

-93 ADVGVKPGEEMKA
+93 ADVGVKPGEEMQA

-111 EELNIPAV
+111 EELGIPAV

-133 AKNSLWGKCKLLA
+133 AKNSLWGKCKLLS

-157 ISAEE
+157 ITAEE
-162 IEKLKNESEM
+162 IERLKNESEM

-207 NGAPAKKTV
+207 KDAPAKKIV
-216 AVLGRQV
+216 AVLGAGHLPGVVRHLE
-223 GGGGQAV
+223 A
-230 DESGQLRAVGGQL
+230 L
-243 AAHMSHVPD
+243 AAGTASSDTADISQLPP
-252 EHAGIPGEIAT
+252 AGIGS
-263 GKVFG
+263 K
-268 GGGGIWF
+268 
-275 FAEAHH
+275 
-281 FVAVVGEGCILQLAG
+281 
-296 AFDIA
+296 
-301 VAGAGP
+301 VAGLAFPVLIVTLIAAGFFT
-307 GGFDADGD
+307 GGAKASLDM
-315 ESGLSPG
+315 LV
-322 QGECILCQ
+322 QWILWNGSL
-330 RAEGV
+330 AALG
-335 VIQNERIAGDD
+335 A
-346 NHVGLRVAGGD
+346 LVAGGHILTVLAGFVGAPLATLNPVVAVGLFTGLVQAWVNKPKVED
-357 ESYAQGYGWRG
+357 MEHLTDDATSLKGFYKNRILRVLLVFFLSSIGGVIGNG
-368 IAAGG
+368 IAVPSLVATIA
-373 LGHDVFCGKLGRL
+373 R
-386 AAYLGFLQV
+386 
-395 VGEDKDV
+395 
-402 FRRNQ
+402 
-407 TFHALDGLA
+407 